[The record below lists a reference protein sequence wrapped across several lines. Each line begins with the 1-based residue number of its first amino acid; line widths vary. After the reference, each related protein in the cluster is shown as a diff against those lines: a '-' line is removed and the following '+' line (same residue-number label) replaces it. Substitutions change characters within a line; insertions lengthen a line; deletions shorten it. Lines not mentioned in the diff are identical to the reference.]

1 MRLMNVNFQ
10 TYVDFYADDP
20 SQVASWLE
28 EHLSNYSEF
37 LPLPT
42 TTNRRASF
50 SALQVQEAESWL
62 LNERRGDYSSP
73 EYNIGELLV
82 KYSCP
87 WPARSTES
95 LVIDGVFDYGQM
107 DLYRPGKPLC
117 SVHQVD
123 GRPAILTA
131 ALIANVGQYGLT
143 PEEMLEAVRDFDV
156 MDADLD
162 ARIREEA
169 AQASLAPTL

>member
-10 TYVDFYADDP
+10 TYIDFYADDP

-37 LPLPT
+37 LPLPSAT
-42 TTNRRASF
+42 SKRASF
-50 SALQVQEAESWL
+50 SALQVEEEESWTL
-62 LNERRGDYSSP
+62 LGRRGDYSSP

-95 LVIDGVFDYGQM
+95 IVIDGVFDYGQI
-107 DLYRPGKPLC
+107 DLYRPSKPLC
-117 SVHQVD
+117 SMHQVD
-123 GRPAILTA
+123 GRPEILTA
-131 ALIANVGQYGLT
+131 TLIANVGPYGLT
-143 PEEMLEAVRDFDV
+143 PEEMLEAVRDFDA
-156 MDADLD
+156 MDADID
-162 ARIREEA
+162 ARMREET
-169 AQASLAPTL
+169 AQASLAPRL

>member
-37 LPLPT
+37 LPLPSAT
-42 TTNRRASF
+42 SKRVSF
-50 SALQVQEAESWL
+50 SALQVEDEESWT

-95 LVIDGVFDYGQM
+95 LVIDGVFDYGNV